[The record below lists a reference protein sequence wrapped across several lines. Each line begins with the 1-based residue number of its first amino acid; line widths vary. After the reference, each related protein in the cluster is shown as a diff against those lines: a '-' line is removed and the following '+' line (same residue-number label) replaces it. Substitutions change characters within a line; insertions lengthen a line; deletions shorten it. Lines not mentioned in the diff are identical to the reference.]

1 VHDALHVLSYVHS
14 LHTGGAERVVLRLI
28 KAWREHSIDARIA
41 MSRKDGVLTR
51 EAADLP
57 VFAMQPENSAIAH
70 LQALTMIRKLP
81 AIIRKCRPHVL
92 FFGSNDLAVVA
103 LAMRLRL
110 GRDCPPMVLKISQDL
125 RRPDMS
131 DFALRIDRWLLRLH
145 AWVYARVIALALPD
159 KAQIVEEMGLPDER
173 VVVINNASMT
183 AKNLER
189 LATARD
195 RAIGDSGRAARAG
208 RHFLGI
214 GPLMPQKNFELLA
227 EAFARIARPEDR
239 LTIIGEGPLRE
250 AIEALTRTLGVA
262 DQVHLPGYRR
272 DVENWLAD
280 ADAFVL
286 SSDFEEI
293 GNVVVEALAAG
304 VPVVATHCC
313 AAMPM
318 LVEGAGILVPILN
331 AAALAD
337 AMDEIGAHDVD
348 VSSMRTRAAH
358 FIAEATI
365 DRWRALFDD
374 VAR

>member
-1 VHDALHVLSYVHS
+1 MFVMQAEK
-14 LHTGGAERVVLRLI
+14 GASARLR
-28 KAWREHSIDARIA
+28 
-41 MSRKDGVLTR
+41 
-51 EAADLP
+51 
-57 VFAMQPENSAIAH
+57 
-70 LQALTMIRKLP
+70 ALTMIIRLP
-81 AIIRKCRPHVL
+81 AIVREFRPHVL

-103 LAMRLRL
+103 LAMRLRM

-131 DFALRIDRWLLRLH
+131 DFALHVDRWLLRLH
-145 AWVYARVIALALPD
+145 AWVYARVVAIAPPA
-159 KAQIVEEMGLPDER
+159 KAQIMEEMGLPGER
-173 VVVINNASMT
+173 VVIINNASMT
-183 AKNLER
+183 ANDLDR
-189 LATARD
+189 LASARD
-195 RAIGDSGRAARAG
+195 RAMSDGARAARAG
-208 RHFLGI
+208 RHFVGI
-214 GPLMPQKNFELLA
+214 GRLMPQKNFELLV
-227 EAFARIARPEDR
+227 EAFARIARPDDR
-239 LTIIGEGPLRE
+239 LTIVGEGPLRE
-250 AIEALTRTLGVA
+250 AIEALTRTLGVS

-286 SSDFEEI
+286 SSDFEGI

-337 AMDEIGAHDVD
+337 GMDEIGSRKVE
-348 VSSMRTRAAH
+348 VSSMRARAAH
-358 FIAEATI
+358 FMAEATI
-365 DRWRALFDD
+365 DRWRALFDE